1 MKVDET
7 PISAREK
14 SGWNL
19 RHSTT
24 VLKLRRRSY
33 ASPVS
38 YSCTHGDCGGFLHN
52 CSGSE
57 RGKADKPQHEKR
69 EHTVYI
75 LDKGFSSNEQG
86 FGTLVLVLD
95 ALPGNTNIIR
105 VINKSASP
113 HGFKMEIKNQSFGL
127 DKPVAPG
134 ETAQFEF
141 TAPPELRGNNGK
153 FYSPVGDDRK
163 RGFEG
168 RVTLLS
174 EAEGG

>member
-1 MKVDET
+1 MRVQLT
-7 PISAREK
+7 IVV
-14 SGWNL
+14 L
-19 RHSTT
+19 T
-24 VLKLRRRSY
+24 VIATFSY
-33 ASPVS
+33 VIAAPQQ
-38 YSCTHGDCGGFLHN
+38 GQ
-52 CSGSE
+52 
-57 RGKADKPQHEKR
+57 KAKHEKR

-113 HGFKMEIKNQSFGL
+113 HGFKIEVNNQSFGL
-127 DKPVAPG
+127 DNPVAPG
-134 ETAQFEF
+134 KTAQFQF
-141 TAPPELRGNNGK
+141 TAPPELRGNTGK

>member
-1 MKVDET
+1 
-7 PISAREK
+7 
-14 SGWNL
+14 
-19 RHSTT
+19 
-24 VLKLRRRSY
+24 
-33 ASPVS
+33 
-38 YSCTHGDCGGFLHN
+38 
-52 CSGSE
+52 
-57 RGKADKPQHEKR
+57 
-69 EHTVYI
+69 
-75 LDKGFSSNEQG
+75 
-86 FGTLVLVLD
+86 
-95 ALPGNTNIIR
+95 

-134 ETAQFEF
+134 QTAQFEF
-141 TAPPELRGNNGK
+141 TAPPELRGNSGK

>member
-1 MKVDET
+1 MTTSSSRNQKE
-7 PISAREK
+7 
-14 SGWNL
+14 
-19 RHSTT
+19 T
-24 VLKLRRRSY
+24 VLTVI
-33 ASPVS
+33 AAVS
-38 YSCTHGDCGGFLHN
+38 YITAAAQQGK
-52 CSGSE
+52 
-57 RGKADKPQHEKR
+57 KADKPQNDEKR

-141 TAPPELRGNNGK
+141 TAPPELRGNTGK

>member
-1 MKVDET
+1 MRTQLTIVVLT
-7 PISAREK
+7 VIAALSYISAAAQQ
-14 SGWNL
+14 GQN
-19 RHSTT
+19 
-24 VLKLRRRSY
+24 
-33 ASPVS
+33 
-38 YSCTHGDCGGFLHN
+38 
-52 CSGSE
+52 
-57 RGKADKPQHEKR
+57 ADKPQHEKR

-127 DKPVAPG
+127 DNPVAPG
-134 ETAQFEF
+134 QTAQFEF
-141 TAPPELRGNNGK
+141 TAPPELRGNTGK
-153 FYSPVGDDRK
+153 FYSPVGDDRT

>member
-1 MKVDET
+1 MELKHCH
-7 PISAREK
+7 K
-14 SGWNL
+14 YF
-19 RHSTT
+19 STLEGAAMRVHLTLLVLT
-24 VLKLRRRSY
+24 VIAAVPYVIAAPQQSQK
-33 ASPVS
+33 
-38 YSCTHGDCGGFLHN
+38 G
-52 CSGSE
+52 
-57 RGKADKPQHEKR
+57 DKPHEKR

-113 HGFKMEIKNQSFGL
+113 HGFKIEINNQSFGL
-127 DKPVAPG
+127 DNPVAPG
-134 ETAQFEF
+134 KTAQFEF
-141 TAPPELRGNNGK
+141 IAPPELRGNTGK